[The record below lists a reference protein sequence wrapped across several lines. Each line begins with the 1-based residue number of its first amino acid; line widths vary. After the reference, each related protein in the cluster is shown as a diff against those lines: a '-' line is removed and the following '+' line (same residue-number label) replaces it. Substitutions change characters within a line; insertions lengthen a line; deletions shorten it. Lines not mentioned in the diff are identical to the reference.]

1 MGHDV
6 FVVAP
11 NREMSGSSSSM
22 GPMAHADHIS
32 YEQVVLAELPDVP
45 AFALDG
51 PPAMC
56 VIAATL
62 GGFGAPPDFVVSGVN
77 PGFNC
82 GRATLH
88 SGTVGAALTA
98 AQWGCSGLAV
108 SIGLADRIHWSTA
121 AAYAQAALGA
131 LAGAAPRTTVNL
143 NVPNVA
149 LDAVR
154 GIRFAELA
162 PFNAVRTV
170 ITGRSVG
177 RLHVALQP
185 TELSVPEGTD
195 TALVNEGFATI
206 TFLSSVMSVNPP
218 YAGDPETGF
227 EL

>member
-1 MGHDV
+1 M
-6 FVVAP
+6 
-11 NREMSGSSSSM
+11 
-22 GPMAHADHIS
+22 
-32 YEQVVLAELPDVP
+32 
-45 AFALDG
+45 
-51 PPAMC
+51 
-56 VIAATL
+56 
-62 GGFGAPPDFVVSGVN
+62 
-77 PGFNC
+77 
-82 GRATLH
+82 
-88 SGTVGAALTA
+88 
-98 AQWGCSGLAV
+98 
-108 SIGLADRIHWSTA
+108 
-121 AAYAQAALGA
+121 
-131 LAGAAPRTTVNL
+131 
-143 NVPNVA
+143 
-149 LDAVR
+149 R